1 MNNMTSTHHFASMER
16 SIVMVAEGVIRAA
29 SLITKGEATGHFD
42 DKGRQVVIDD
52 VTLEQ
57 LFNVCKKLGK
67 IKVKADHGSGVMATV
82 GWADSFCLTS
92 DKVLADLHLYDSEP
106 SRPRLLEIAD
116 KNPNHIGISMEF
128 NGKDKPSG
136 KICLARCSE
145 VFCAAI
151 VSDPAANKSLFQIP
165 EKEEEQEPETKP
177 NQTNME
183 NEETTEEP
191 TLQDCMARLEEI
203 GTRLTAL
210 ETPADADNEE
220 DKGLE
225 EDPEVVATD
234 PESQP
239 AEPEKV
245 EVDEEKKI
253 ELAAR
258 RGAEMAIKAFSA
270 KLGITKL
277 GKPGAASQSKPTTK
291 HFAEFV
297 ADEALANH
305 DGDQVKA
312 TAHILS
318 NKAKFGDAWKAYESQ
333 RTVKTA

>member
-1 MNNMTSTHHFASMER
+1 
-16 SIVMVAEGVIRAA
+16 
-29 SLITKGEATGHFD
+29 
-42 DKGRQVVIDD
+42 
-52 VTLEQ
+52 
-57 LFNVCKKLGK
+57 
-67 IKVKADHGSGVMATV
+67 
-82 GWADSFCLTS
+82 
-92 DKVLADLHLYDSEP
+92 
-106 SRPRLLEIAD
+106 
-116 KNPNHIGISMEF
+116 
-128 NGKDKPSG
+128 
-136 KICLARCSE
+136 
-145 VFCAAI
+145 
-151 VSDPAANKSLFQIP
+151 
-165 EKEEEQEPETKP
+165 
-177 NQTNME
+177 ME